1 MEINQ
6 EGLQHSLTH
15 ILLSYHHYKHDYNV
29 INIGMPQGGP
39 RFSPMHSPVR
49 YRRYS
54 PISPLRFDILVII
67 VNIIVII
74 IIINIIILVVQT
86 NDATSCGLSGL
97 LCPYPTHHHTP
108 CR

>member
-6 EGLQHSLTH
+6 EGPQLSLSH
-15 ILLSYHHYKHDYNV
+15 IMLSYHHNKHDYNV

-67 VNIIVII
+67 VNIIVIVI
-74 IIINIIILVVQT
+74 IIVIIVTIIVIIYHHQ
-86 NDATSCGLSGL
+86 
-97 LCPYPTHHHTP
+97 HHHP
-108 CR
+108 GCPDQ

>member
-1 MEINQ
+1 MGIN
-6 EGLQHSLTH
+6 
-15 ILLSYHHYKHDYNV
+15 
-29 INIGMPQGGP
+29 QGGP

-74 IIINIIILVVQT
+74 IIAIINIIILVVQT
-86 NDATSCGLSGL
+86 NDATSCCLSGL